1 MEEEKKTKKRTTK
14 SKTTKKTTKP
24 KKENVVEEKV
34 EVQKEEIKEELKEQE
49 IIKEQV
55 EETNNKDDSNKFSPS
70 EVIIVMVLSLIL
82 GLVLGGFV
90 VSTRYSSKSVKNV
103 EGDVN
108 YVFDNIA
115 KDYYGEYDKKTLN
128 ENSIYGMLGSL
139 NDPYALYISKEEV
152 KDYNESLEG
161 EFVGIGIEIRQEE
174 DSYPVVQRVF
184 AGGPCEKAGV
194 QVNDILVK
202 VEGEDIAGLSLDD
215 VVSKIKIN
223 KPGTKV
229 KITVRREEQDIDL
242 ELERAKVISQSVTL
256 SFENRN
262 NRKVA
267 VVAISS
273 LTKNTYAEFKKAY
286 ETIKK
291 ENADALILDLRNNSG
306 GYMSAAKNIAS
317 MFLEKNTVIYKTESK
332 SGKEVIKDYDKQE
345 IKLETV
351 IVVNSS
357 TASGAE
363 MLASTLNENLG
374 FKVVGEATYGKGRIQ
389 KVYEL
394 NNGALV
400 KFTTSRWLT
409 PNGVDI
415 EGNGVNI
422 DEQVSDEES
431 LDRAFEMFNQKI

>member
-1 MEEEKKTKKRTTK
+1 MEEEKKKKKSITK
-14 SKTTKKTTKP
+14 SKTTKKSTKP
-24 KKENVVEEKV
+24 KKEKVVEEKV
-34 EVQKEEIKEELKEQE
+34 EVKKEEIKEEVKLEEPKKKQE
-49 IIKEQV
+49 VKD
-55 EETNNKDDSNKFSPS
+55 EESNKFSPG
-70 EVIIVMVLSLIL
+70 EVIIVMILSLIL

-90 VSTRYSSKSVKNV
+90 VSTRYSSKVVRNV
-103 EGDVN
+103 DGDVN
-108 YVFDNIA
+108 YIYDNIA
-115 KDYYGEYDKKTLN
+115 KEFYGEYDKKTLN
-128 ENSIYGMLGSL
+128 ENSIYGMLSSL
-139 NDPYALYISKEEV
+139 NDPYATYITKDDV

-174 DSYPVVQRVF
+174 NSYPVVQKVF
-184 AGGPCEKAGV
+184 AGGPSEKAGV
-194 QVNDILVK
+194 QVNDVLVK
-202 VEGEDIAGLSLDD
+202 VEGEDIAGLTLNEI
-215 VVSKIKIN
+215 VPKIKIN
-223 KPGTKV
+223 KPGTIVKV
-229 KITVRREEQDIDL
+229 TVRRAEEDIDL
-242 ELERAKVISQSVTL
+242 EIERAKVISESVSV

-267 VVAISS
+267 IIAISS
-273 LTKNTYAEFKKAY
+273 LTKNTYGEFKKAY
-286 ETIKK
+286 EKVK
-291 ENADALILDLRNNSG
+291 EEKADALILDLRNNAG

-351 IVVNSS
+351 IVVNCS

-363 MLASTLNENLG
+363 MLAATLSENLG
-374 FKVVGEATYGKGRIQ
+374 FKVVGGTTYGNGRIQ

-415 EGNGVNI
+415 EGNGVHI
-422 DEQVSDEES
+422 DETANDGEAIDKA
-431 LDRAFEMFNQKI
+431 LDMFNQKI